1 VNKYEILFI
10 LKPDLPEDQIQEII
24 DRLTQRIESTEGKV
38 AAIDY
43 WGHRMLAYPITY
55 RGERIRRG
63 YYILLTYV
71 GNGGTV
77 EEIERNIKILDPTF
91 RYLTVK
97 LEEGID
103 PESIIEVEIT
113 RRKDKAPPRKE
124 EPETQEEDE
133 WPENGASEAEPDQ
146 APPGEEPAA
155 GSAAREADEDGPAA
169 EEADEDG
176 PAAEAPDDF
185 APAEPAASGE
195 AADSGAGPGDEDA
208 APGSDSEDDQSDTV
222 KED

>member
-24 DRLTQRIESTEGKV
+24 DRLTKRIESTNGKV

-43 WGHRMLAYPITY
+43 WGHRMLAYPIKY

-63 YYILLTYV
+63 YYILLTCV

-97 LEEGID
+97 LEEGVD

-113 RRKDKAPPRKE
+113 RRKEKAPPRAE
-124 EPETQEEDE
+124 GPEAEKDDK
-133 WPENGASEAEPDQ
+133 WPEKGASEEEPDR
-146 APPGEEPAA
+146 ASCA
-155 GSAAREADEDGPAA
+155 GRGRSFRRGR
-169 EEADEDG
+169 
-176 PAAEAPDDF
+176 
-185 APAEPAASGE
+185 
-195 AADSGAGPGDEDA
+195 
-208 APGSDSEDDQSDTV
+208 
-222 KED
+222 